1 MTEERRYND
10 RYQFVYIFD
19 EMVMGEIVKEGLY
32 ASVVKYQK
40 DGIEY
45 EILMDNEEF
54 TVIQEVGFEHIE
66 EYDEEQ

>member
-1 MTEERRYND
+1 MTEERKYND
-10 RYQFVYIFD
+10 RFQFVYIFD
-19 EMVMGEIVKEGLY
+19 EIVIGEIVKEGLY
-32 ASVVKYQK
+32 ASVVKYSK

-66 EYDEEQ
+66 EYDEE